1 MTVEVDDE
9 LVAQASA
16 ALGTPGGE
24 PTVRRALEEAVA
36 RAARLRHIERL
47 KTLEGLDLDNL
58 EVMARAWR

>member
-1 MTVEVDDE
+1 MEVEDE

-36 RAARLRHIERL
+36 RAARLRHVQRL
-47 KTLEGLDLDNL
+47 RTLDGLDLDNP
-58 EVMARAWR
+58 EVMAGAWR